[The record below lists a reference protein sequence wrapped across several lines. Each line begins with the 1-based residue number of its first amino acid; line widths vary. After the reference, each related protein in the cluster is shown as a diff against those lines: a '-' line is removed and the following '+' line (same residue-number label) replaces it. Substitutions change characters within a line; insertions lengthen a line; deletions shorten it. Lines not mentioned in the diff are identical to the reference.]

1 MILFLISWFL
11 VGFLSI
17 VFACIKDMRGKEFD
31 PNYFNEGIGVV
42 LFLIAFGYISVI
54 IVIFC
59 YIYEE
64 NYFTKLIYKIANIG
78 VKIQD
83 KEEK

>member
-31 PNYFNEGIGVV
+31 PNYFNEDIGVI

-54 IVIFC
+54 IEMLQLFHC
-59 YIYEE
+59 TLSNNFSRY
-64 NYFTKLIYKIANIG
+64 TLLM
-78 VKIQD
+78 
-83 KEEK
+83 